1 MQASVHFFENS
12 VESKKRLRKRITEA
26 STNFS
31 LLKVEPITENQKNTF
46 EAFRSNKNL
55 MLHGVA
61 GTGKTFISLY
71 LALEL
76 ALLGKKNHPVTIIRS
91 VVPTRDI
98 GFLPG
103 TLEEKIAVYEQP
115 YHSLCSELF
124 NSKNAYSELKK
135 RGFVDFS
142 TTSFLRGMTFHNTT
156 IVVDECQNLNFSEL
170 STIITRC
177 GEGCRIIFC
186 GDFRQTDLNNRERVG
201 LKHFCNIIKEMQEFD
216 SIDFTENDIV
226 RSQLVK
232 SFIVSQE
239 RYKTTHNILL

>member
-31 LLKVEPITENQKNTF
+31 LLKVDPITENQRKTF

-71 LALEL
+71 LALEI
-76 ALLGKKNHPVTIIRS
+76 ALLSKKNQPIMIIRS

-115 YHSLCSELF
+115 YQSLCSELF
-124 NSKNAYSELKK
+124 HLKNAYSELKK

-142 TTSFLRGMTFHNTT
+142 TTSFLRGLTFHNKT

-170 STIITRC
+170 DTIMTRC
-177 GEGCRIIFC
+177 GDGCRIIFC
-186 GDFRQTDLNNRERVG
+186 GDFRQTDLNKHDEREG
-201 LKHFCNIIKEMQEFD
+201 LTKFMNIVNSMKSFQFVEF
-216 SIDFTENDIV
+216 TREDIC
-226 RSQLVK
+226 RSELVK
-232 SFIVSQE
+232 EYINAKLDF
-239 RYKTTHNILL
+239 NIL

>member
-1 MQASVHFFENS
+1 MQSSVHYFEDS
-12 VESKKRLRKRITEA
+12 VEYKRRLKKRIKEA
-26 STNFS
+26 SANFS
-31 LLKVEPITENQKNTF
+31 LLKVEPITENQKRTF

-76 ALLGKKNHPVTIIRS
+76 ALIGRRDKPVNIIRS
-91 VVPTRDI
+91 VVPTRNV

-115 YHSLCSELF
+115 YQSLCSELF
-124 NSKNAYSELKK
+124 NFKNAYGELKK

-142 TTSFLRGMTFHNTT
+142 TTSFLRGLTFRNTT
-156 IVVDECQNLNFSEL
+156 IVVDESQNLNFSEL
-170 STIITRC
+170 DTIMTRC

-186 GDFRQTDLNNRERVG
+186 GDFRQTDLNRNDERAGLIKFMNVAKSMKSFEFVEFSRE
-201 LKHFCNIIKEMQEFD
+201 
-216 SIDFTENDIV
+216 DIC
-226 RSQLVK
+226 RSALVK
-232 SFIVSQE
+232 EYINAKLDF
-239 RYKTTHNILL
+239 NIF

>member
-31 LLKVEPITENQKNTF
+31 LLKVDPITENQRKTF

-71 LALEL
+71 LALEI
-76 ALLGKKNHPVTIIRS
+76 ALLSKKNQPIMIIRS

-103 TLEEKIAVYEQP
+103 KLEEKIAVYEQP
-115 YHSLCSELF
+115 YQSLCSELF
-124 NSKNAYSELKK
+124 NLKNAYSELKK

-142 TTSFLRGMTFHNTT
+142 TTSFLRGLTFHNTT

-170 STIITRC
+170 DTIMTRC
-177 GEGCRIIFC
+177 GDGCRIIFC
-186 GDFRQTDLNNRERVG
+186 GDFRQTDLYKKHDMSG
-201 LKHFCNIIKEMQEFD
+201 LKKFMVIADMMPNFKTFEFGVD
-216 SIDFTENDIV
+216 DIV
-226 RSQLVK
+226 RSAIVK
-232 SFIVSQE
+232 E
-239 RYKTTHNILL
+239 YILARLKYETMYE

>member
-31 LLKVEPITENQKNTF
+31 LLKVDPITENQGKTF
-46 EAFRSNKNL
+46 EAFKSNKNL

-71 LALEL
+71 LALEI
-76 ALLGKKNHPVTIIRS
+76 ALLSKKNQPIMIIRS

-115 YHSLCSELF
+115 YQSLCSELF
-124 NSKNAYSELKK
+124 HLKNAYSELKK

-156 IVVDECQNLNFSEL
+156 IIVDECQNLNFSEL
-170 STIITRC
+170 DTIMTRC
-177 GEGCRIIFC
+177 GDGCRIIFC
-186 GDFRQTDLNNRERVG
+186 GDFRQTDLNKHDEREG
-201 LKHFCNIIKEMQEFD
+201 LTKFMNIVKSMKSFQFVEF
-216 SIDFTENDIV
+216 TREDIC
-226 RSQLVK
+226 RSELVK
-232 SFIVSQE
+232 EYINAKLDF
-239 RYKTTHNILL
+239 NIL

>member
-1 MQASVHFFENS
+1 MKASVHFFENS
-12 VESKKRLRKRITEA
+12 VESKKRLRKRITES

-31 LLKVEPITENQKNTF
+31 LLKVEPITENQRKVF

-76 ALLGKKNHPVTIIRS
+76 ALLGKKDRPVTIIRS

-124 NSKNAYSELKK
+124 NFKNAYSELKK
-135 RGFVDFS
+135 RGFAEFS
-142 TTSFLRGMTFHNTT
+142 TTSFLRGMTFHNAT

-186 GDFRQTDLNNRERVG
+186 GDFRQTDLNNRERLG
-201 LKHFCNIIKEMQEFD
+201 LKHFCNIIRDMEEFD

-232 SFIVSQE
+232 SFIISQE

>member
-12 VESKKRLRKRITEA
+12 VETKKRLRKRITEA

-31 LLKVEPITENQKNTF
+31 LLKVEPITENQRKTF

-76 ALLGKKNHPVTIIRS
+76 ALLGKKNRPIMIIRS
-91 VVPTRDI
+91 VVPTRDV

-124 NSKNAYSELKK
+124 NFKNAYSELKK
-135 RGFVDFS
+135 RGFVEFS
-142 TTSFLRGMTFHNTT
+142 TTSFLRGLTFHNTT
-156 IVVDECQNLNFSEL
+156 IVVDECQNLNWYEMD
-170 STIITRC
+170 TIMTRC
-177 GEGCRIIFC
+177 GDGCRIIFC
-186 GDFRQTDLNNRERVG
+186 GDFRQTDLNKQDERAGLTKFMNVVKSMNSFQFIEFNRE
-201 LKHFCNIIKEMQEFD
+201 
-216 SIDFTENDIV
+216 DIC
-226 RSQLVK
+226 RSELVK
-232 SFIVSQE
+232 EYINAKLNF
-239 RYKTTHNILL
+239 NIM